1 MIIHLTKVRGEVYPS
16 FSRRDDRPKERG
28 EMSIAVG
35 FTNREW
41 AVLCADRQMTDA
53 DAGLK
58 FEGSKIGWYETEE
71 GKKGK
76 PHIPGYPMAFRFASA
91 YCGSPDSA
99 KAICANILDI
109 LHEAMQEATE
119 CDLVHEPNYFRE
131 ALLPIFKSKEAKG
144 LQTLI
149 ALETEYRC
157 FLFRTKGEQV
167 VIGEREYIGGGD
179 SSVLRYFAGVAAQHP
194 SLSCEQATRL
204 GIYLV
209 DLASRY
215 VDGCGLGADAAILEC
230 GKLVR
235 LLDKTDTEKYSERF
249 AQFERQMEREF
260 FSQ

>member
-1 MIIHLTKVRGEVYPS
+1 
-16 FSRRDDRPKERG
+16 
-28 EMSIAVG
+28 MSIAVG
-35 FTNREW
+35 FTDGEW
-41 AVLCADRQMTDA
+41 VVLCADRQMTDA

-58 FEGSKIGWYETEE
+58 FEGSKIGWYENTE
-71 GKKGK
+71 GDKRA
-76 PHIPGYPMAFRFASA
+76 HIPGRPKAYRFAFA

-99 KAICANILDI
+99 KAICGNILDA
-109 LHEAMQEATE
+109 LHEAAQEATE

-131 ALLPIFKSKEAKG
+131 ALLPIFKSKEARG

-179 SSVLRYFAGVAAQHP
+179 SSVLRYFAGIAAQHP
-194 SLSCEQATRL
+194 SLSREQATRL

-215 VDGCGLGADAAILEC
+215 VDGCGLGTDAAILEC
-230 GKLVR
+230 GKSVTF
-235 LLDKTDTEKYSERF
+235 LDKTDTEKYSEQF
-249 AQFERQMEREF
+249 AQFERQIEKEF
-260 FSQ
+260 FTEL